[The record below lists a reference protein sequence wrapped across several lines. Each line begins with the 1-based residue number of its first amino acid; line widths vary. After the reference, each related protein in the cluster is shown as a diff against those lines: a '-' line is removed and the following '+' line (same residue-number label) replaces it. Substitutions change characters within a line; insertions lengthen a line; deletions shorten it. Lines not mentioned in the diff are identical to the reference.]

1 MLIKVKNINN
11 EDVKDIELP
20 EEIFNYE
27 LREHLIYEAVKNFRA
42 NQRRGTA
49 STKTRGEVSGGGKKP
64 WKQKGTGRARAGST
78 RSPLWRKGGTVF
90 GPKPRDYSYN
100 MPIKARR
107 NALKSVLSEKVR
119 NDKLIVIDELKIGS
133 TKTKEAV
140 EKLKNF
146 NYDNILIID
155 KKENEELFTST
166 RNIPTV
172 KAIDWSELNIYDSLF
187 YDHIMA
193 TVDAIEEI
201 TKKRFGK

>member
-11 EDVKDIELP
+11 EDVKDLELSDDV
-20 EEIFNYE
+20 FNYE

-64 WKQKGTGRARAGST
+64 WKQKGTGRARAGSS
-78 RSPLWRKGGTVF
+78 RSPIWRKGGITF

-100 MPIKARR
+100 MPKKAKR

-119 NDKLIVIDELKIGS
+119 NDKLIVVDELLIGS
-133 TKTKEAV
+133 TKTREAI

-146 NYDNILIID
+146 KYNKILIID
-155 KKENEELFTST
+155 SKDNEELLTST
-166 RNIPTV
+166 RNIPGI
-172 KAIDWSELNIYDSLF
+172 KAIDSKELNIYDSLH
-187 YDHIMA
+187 YDHILA
-193 TVDAIEEI
+193 TVEAI
-201 TKKRFGK
+201 TKITEVLK

>member
-11 EDVKDIELP
+11 EDVKEL
-20 EEIFNYE
+20 ELSEDVFNYE

-64 WKQKGTGRARAGST
+64 WKQKGTGRARVGST
-78 RSPLWRKGGTVF
+78 RNPLWRKGGTAF

-100 MPIKARR
+100 MPKKAKR
-107 NALKSVLSEKVR
+107 NALKSVLSEKLR

-133 TKTKEAV
+133 IKTKEAI

-146 NYDNILIID
+146 NYNKILIID
-155 KKENEELFTST
+155 KKENEELLTST

-172 KAIDWSELNIYDSLF
+172 KAIDWKELNIYDSLLT
-187 YDHIMA
+187 I
-193 TVDAIEEI
+193 VLWQLSRQL
-201 TKKRFGK
+201 KR

>member
-11 EDVKDIELP
+11 EDVKDLELSDDV
-20 EEIFNYE
+20 FNYE

-78 RSPLWRKGGTVF
+78 RSPIWRKGGITF

-100 MPIKARR
+100 MPKKAKR

-119 NDKLIVIDELKIGS
+119 NDKLIVVDELLIGS
-133 TKTKEAV
+133 TKTREAI

-146 NYDNILIID
+146 KYNKILIID
-155 KKENEELFTST
+155 SKDNEELLTST
-166 RNIPTV
+166 RNIPSI
-172 KAIDWSELNIYDSLF
+172 KAIDSKELNIYDSLH
-187 YDHIMA
+187 YDHILV
-193 TVDAIEEI
+193 TVEAI
-201 TKKRFGK
+201 TKITEVLK

>member
-11 EDVKDIELP
+11 DDVKELELSEDV
-20 EEIFNYE
+20 FNYE

-78 RSPLWRKGGTVF
+78 RSPIWRKGGVTF

-100 MPIKARR
+100 MPKKARR

-119 NDKLIVIDELKIGS
+119 NDKLIIIDELKIGTS
-133 TKTKEAV
+133 KTKEAI

-146 NYDNILIID
+146 KYNKLLIID
-155 KKENEELFTST
+155 NEENRELLLST
-166 RNIPTV
+166 KNIPSI
-172 KAIDWSELNIYDSLF
+172 KAIDARELNIYDSLH
-187 YDHIMA
+187 YDYILA
-193 TVDAIEEI
+193 TVDAIEKI
-201 TKKRFGK
+201 TEVLK

>member
-11 EDVKDIELP
+11 EDIKELELS
-20 EEIFNYE
+20 EEVFNYE

-64 WKQKGTGRARAGST
+64 WKQKGTGRARVGST
-78 RSPLWRKGGTVF
+78 RNPLWRKGGTAF

-100 MPIKARR
+100 MPKKAKR
-107 NALKSVLSEKVR
+107 NALKSVLSEKLR
-119 NDKLIVIDELKIGS
+119 NDKLIVVDELKIGS
-133 TKTKEAV
+133 IKTKEAIA
-140 EKLKNF
+140 KLKNF
-146 NYDNILIID
+146 KYNKVLIID
-155 KKENEELFTST
+155 KKENEELLTST

-172 KAIDWSELNIYDSLF
+172 KAIDWRELNIYDSLH

-193 TVDAIEEI
+193 TVEAIQEI
-201 TKKRFGK
+201 TGVLK